1 MSHKNKLSLVA
12 QVQCA
17 LETQLAIGQSKHAD
31 KALNAT
37 QDKIYAWS
45 TFRDYMKH
53 ANYFAAY
60 CKREHHCRTLA
71 ECRPYVDEWLLTR
84 SELSA
89 YTQKLEAAALA
100 KLYGCSTKDFV
111 QTKTRRRADIT
122 RSRGTK
128 ARDKHFSEANH
139 RDFVEF
145 CKSTGLSRS
154 ELAALTGNKLK
165 WIGSQ
170 PYIVVDAGSKGGRYR
185 EAPVTGNVDLVVRY
199 MQTAGSGKVFDK
211 VPCGADVHSYRS
223 DYATAI
229 YKQHARDIKDI
240 PYDAINKGTGR
251 LYQSQVYHCRGD
263 LKDTCYDKM
272 AMLKASQALGLKRI
286 NAVSDH
292 YLNSYS

>member
-17 LETQLAIGQSKHAD
+17 LEAQLAIGQSKHVD
-31 KALNAT
+31 KLNGST
-37 QDKIYAWS
+37 QGKIYSWE
-45 TFRDYMKH
+45 TFRSYMKH
-53 ANYFAAY
+53 ANYFTRY
-60 CKREHHCRTLA
+60 CKQTYGCKTLEA
-71 ECRPYVDEWLLTR
+71 CRPYVDEWLR
-84 SELSA
+84 SRSNLSA
-89 YTQKLEAAALA
+89 YTQKLEACALA
-100 KLYGCSTKDFV
+100 KIYNCSTTDFV
-111 QTKTRRRADIT
+111 RTAARKREDIT
-122 RSRGTK
+122 RSRGIK
-128 ARDKHFSEANH
+128 ASDTHFSEANH

-145 CKSTGLSRS
+145 CKSTGLRRS
-154 ELAALTGNKLK
+154 ELAALTGDKLK

-199 MQTAGSGKVFDK
+199 MQAAGSGKVFDK

-240 PYDAINKGTGR
+240 PYDAFNKGTGR

-263 LKDTCYDKM
+263 LKGMCYDKM
-272 AMLKASQALGLKRI
+272 AMLKASQALGHNRI
-286 NAVSDH
+286 SVVGEH
-292 YLNSYS
+292 YLKV

>member
-89 YTQKLEAAALA
+89 YTQKLEAASLA

-185 EAPVTGNVDLVVRY
+185 EAPVTGNVD
-199 MQTAGSGKVFDK
+199 
-211 VPCGADVHSYRS
+211 
-223 DYATAI
+223 
-229 YKQHARDIKDI
+229 
-240 PYDAINKGTGR
+240 
-251 LYQSQVYHCRGD
+251 
-263 LKDTCYDKM
+263 
-272 AMLKASQALGLKRI
+272 
-286 NAVSDH
+286 
-292 YLNSYS
+292 